1 MKITNYEE
9 VGHYPLDPDM
19 QEKLLETQNECAFV
33 WGTKDHWPVG
43 VMMSYLWRD
52 GRFWLTATSQ
62 RKRIAAVRRDP
73 RVSVIVS
80 GVGTEIGPARTVTAK
95 GHCIL
100 HDDDETKEWFYPALA
115 IAIMGG
121 QSELSDMFAKMLD
134 SERRLIFEVVPEKW
148 ITYDAG
154 KMMADSIESWT
165 AAAEQGVDP
174 SELEL
179 D

>member
-9 VGHYPLDPDM
+9 VQHYPLDPEV
-19 QEKLLETQNECAFV
+19 QEELLTKQNECAFV

-43 VMMSYLWRD
+43 VMMSFIWRD

-62 RKRIAAVRRDP
+62 RKRVAALRRDP

-80 GVGTEIGPARTVTAK
+80 GVGTDVGPARTVTAK
-95 GHCIL
+95 GICKL
-100 HDDDETKEWFYPALA
+100 HDDEETKAWFYPALSA
-115 IAIMGG
+115 AIMGG
-121 QSELSDMFAKMLD
+121 EGELTDMFTKMLN

-165 AAAEQGVDP
+165 AALQEGQGEASD
-174 SELEL
+174 
-179 D
+179 